1 MKLIVPDNNDPA
13 LLNMVGRLVK
23 RPSQH
28 RISEVYGKPTQNKYL
43 GSGRANIFFD
53 DLAREELVKR
63 VNFFKELGVDYDYA
77 VNGILPRAR
86 FLENRDKIIEE
97 LEWLESSPI
106 RTITVANYELAR
118 LAGKYC
124 PSVKVIVSFFTG
136 IDSEKRLVQWA
147 KLPNVRSVVT
157 DRSLYRNISA
167 LKELVKTGREYDTGI
182 RVIAN
187 LGCMADCM
195 RTEEHAIIK
204 DLASV
209 NATELRYAACTFFC
223 MKHLL
228 ENPDEF
234 LQLPVIR
241 PEDLGLYE
249 SIGVEAVKLVDRIQ
263 TTPWIE
269 KVVEYYLDG
278 AYDGNILDLTCNFT
292 TFNLESKTNAQVE
305 EIDMMEVI
313 KSKDGVL
320 KYRKMLPELMRIS
333 IDQKHNFMACDNTCE
348 TCAGCKDT
356 SAVKYDENRRMAVIN
371 QLNILE
377 SEYLYK

>member
-1 MKLIVPDNNDPA
+1 MKLIVPDNNDPE
-13 LLNMVGRLVK
+13 LLNMVTMLMK

-28 RISEVYGKPTQNKYL
+28 RIGEVYGKPTKNKYI

-53 DLAREELVKR
+53 DLARDELVKR
-63 VNFFKELGVDYDYA
+63 VNVFKEMGIDYDYA

-86 FLENRDKIIEE
+86 MLENRQKIIEE

-124 PSVKVIVSFFTG
+124 PSVKITVSFFTG

-147 KLPNVRSVVT
+147 KLPNVQSVVT
-157 DRSLYRNISA
+157 DRSTYRNIPF
-167 LKELVKTGREYDTGI
+167 LKKLVKIGSEYSVGI

-209 NATELRYAACTFFC
+209 NASELHYAACTFYC

-234 LQLPVIR
+234 LQLPIIR
-241 PEDLGLYE
+241 PEDLSVYE
-249 SIGVEAVKLVDRIQ
+249 NIGIEAVKLVDRTQ

-269 KVVEYYLDG
+269 RVVGYYWDG
-278 AYDGNILDLTCNFT
+278 SFEGNILDLTCNFT
-292 TFNLESKTNAQVE
+292 TFNLERKTNAEVE
-305 EIDMMEVI
+305 EIDIAEVI
-313 KSKDGVL
+313 KSRDGVK
-320 KYRKMLPELMRIS
+320 KYREMLPKLMQVS
-333 IDQKHNFMACDNTCE
+333 IDHEHNFMACDNTCK
-348 TCAGCKDT
+348 TCAGCSDT
-356 SAVKYDENRRMAVIN
+356 STIKYDKKRRVAVLN
-371 QLNILE
+371 QLNKLE